1 MNPEENQTPE
11 SPAIPDPFDDDP
23 IEPSDT
29 ETNSPAI
36 EPTSSSVSAS
46 VESDEN
52 ADENAVEEPPAA
64 TEIDLE
70 ASSDEAAVEAE
81 PVEPE
86 SVEPESVEPEPV
98 AGEAIEATIE
108 PEREPESQPEDAEPP
123 SEETA
128 AAANPVVN
136 LEPTPIAP
144 DRDTVAAEVDRLE
157 QRAEELRRDIAALE
171 ASRAELLN
179 SQAQLQADLGRLIQE
194 GLSELEKRKQQLKI
208 SIEKLERRQERIRQE
223 MRSTFAGASQ
233 DLAIRLQGFKEYLV
247 GSLQDLSVAA
257 EQLELAPPEP
267 AAAPPPPQPKR
278 EPAEPAAASPQFSDR
293 GFQEQRRAIR
303 RLLEQYRNNP
313 DYYGPPWQLRRTF
326 EPVHA
331 ERVSN
336 WFFTQGGRGALKSTN
351 SRLQNILIASAIIS
365 ILHVLYGKRLRTLV
379 LANAPERLG
388 EWRRGLQDCLGITR
402 TDFGPDRGVAL
413 FEAPEPLAQRADRLA
428 RSGLMPLVIIDESE
442 SQLNLSL
449 LQFPLWL
456 AFAPDPDSAFARE
469 W

>member
-29 ETNSPAI
+29 ETDSPAI
-36 EPTSSSVSAS
+36 APTSSSVSSS
-46 VESDEN
+46 VES
-52 ADENAVEEPPAA
+52 DENAVEEPPAA

-70 ASSDEAAVEAE
+70 ASSDEAEIEAE
-81 PVEPE
+81 PVAAEPIEAE
-86 SVEPESVEPEPV
+86 SVEAESLVES
-98 AGEAIEATIE
+98 EAIEATIE
-108 PEREPESQPEDAEPP
+108 PEREPEMEAEAAETP

-144 DRDTVAAEVDRLE
+144 DRETVAAEVDRLE

-208 SIEKLERRQERIRQE
+208 SIEKLERRQDRIRQE

-267 AAAPPPPQPKR
+267 APAPPPPQPKR

-428 RSGLMPLVIIDESE
+428 RSGLMPLVIVDESE

-456 AFAPDPDSAFARE
+456 AFAPDPDSAFVRE